1 MTKEN
6 LTELTSQSLRLI
18 RNEYHLSQDV
28 FSEMIGITKKTLV
41 QIEKD
46 RALASWSVVV
56 AVLMLFKDSHILKM
70 ALNDEPTLVVRSIV
84 FDSVALPKS
93 QTMGGRMFWRT
104 LKTESGFKIQQNYF
118 SSHYRIVDGM
128 GRRFISSYEKGQV
141 ESWLKEIL
149 KETSDEKETE

>member
-1 MTKEN
+1 MTKEY

-70 ALNDEPTLVVRSIV
+70 VLNDEPTLVVRSIV

-128 GRRFISSYEKGQV
+128 GRRFISTYEKGQV

>member
-1 MTKEN
+1 M
-6 LTELTSQSLRLI
+6 
-18 RNEYHLSQDV
+18 V
-28 FSEMIGITKKTLV
+28 
-41 QIEKD
+41 
-46 RALASWSVVV
+46 
-56 AVLMLFKDSHILKM
+56 
-70 ALNDEPTLVVRSIV
+70 LNDEPTLVVRSIV